1 MFVSERHPYNCK
13 LCNNQ
18 SLLYEKKLKTITGL
32 STPHILKY
40 WVMMHS
46 TWRHLFCTK
55 ILIDSNRHKCLPWHK
70 VHKKD
75 VVGIVAFDL
84 IGLLPTNHIIA
95 YIKNVIIIPEF
106 MRKCSNLISSLE
118 SRVYKKRQTL
128 AIVWEIS
135 YSNLETGRYCLKSG
149 VSQTI
154 RKSWQHC
161 HGWAVK
167 GNSVIN
173 SYFYYEQICKKYP
186 LFKIKIKPFHSKNVI
201 PNR

>member
-1 MFVSERHPYNCK
+1 MFAMTQSAQKRCCWHCSIWPDWFTSHQSHNC
-13 LCNNQ
+13 LHQ
-18 SLLYEKKLKTITGL
+18 
-32 STPHILKY
+32 
-40 WVMMHS
+40 
-46 TWRHLFCTK
+46 
-55 ILIDSNRHKCLPWHK
+55 KCH
-70 VHKKD
+70 
-75 VVGIVAFDL
+75 
-84 IGLLPTNHIIA
+84 
-95 YIKNVIIIPEF
+95 IPEF

-186 LFKIKIKPFHSKNVI
+186 LFKIKPFHSKNVI